1 MHLRHLVISS
11 LAALS
16 LGVPGEGLFAADS
29 GTNAPG
35 DQGQLITLET
45 SDKPL
50 ETVLQWISRRAMV
63 NIVCNEAE
71 QPRITLRLVNVT
83 WQEAIEQI
91 ASRYDLVIEKHS
103 DRVWQLTRPPKV
115 RMEFQDA
122 RLTVILEALARQA
135 NVNIVI
141 SDDVDANRRL
151 TMTLNGVP
159 WREAL
164 DVIVRATGYAWV
176 EQEYSIVR
184 VVSPDKL
191 QKDLHTKIFHLNY
204 TTAADLAKVVTA
216 TMSADGKVITDLRS
230 NSLILTD
237 TPLSLESVTKIIAA
251 LDSRTREVQLEM
263 RFVTFSN
270 SDSQSLG
277 FDPINAS
284 FNLKGIGNLAASFT
298 PTSPTFGGGLNFA
311 NNGGT
316 AGAPPNNPSSSGQF
330 SADFTFEALSQLEST
345 EILQAPQILTLDN
358 QPAKILIG
366 TEIHYAQTTITQ
378 NPNGSGS
385 LITLQEAS
393 TSPVHDGITINVT
406 PHITSDGFVSIDLSV
421 TNDLNSFVTYTN
433 GQNVNSS
440 NYATIQLPTLSKTE
454 VKTSIMVADSKTA
467 VIGGILNN
475 EADETNYQ
483 VPLLG
488 SIPGLGWLFKKR
500 ISSVTQRNLTIFI
513 TPRIIQTTQE
523 RSEYEE
529 NKLRVRERLS
539 GLNLHP
545 TTGEPNRTLGSEP

>member
-1 MHLRHLVISS
+1 
-11 LAALS
+11 
-16 LGVPGEGLFAADS
+16 
-29 GTNAPG
+29 
-35 DQGQLITLET
+35 
-45 SDKPL
+45 
-50 ETVLQWISRRAMV
+50 
-63 NIVCNEAE
+63 
-71 QPRITLRLVNVT
+71 
-83 WQEAIEQI
+83 
-91 ASRYDLVIEKHS
+91 
-103 DRVWQLTRPPKV
+103 V
-115 RMEFQDA
+115 R
-122 RLTVILEALARQA
+122 
-135 NVNIVI
+135 
-141 SDDVDANRRL
+141 
-151 TMTLNGVP
+151 
-159 WREAL
+159 
-164 DVIVRATGYAWV
+164 
-176 EQEYSIVR
+176 
-184 VVSPDKL
+184 
-191 QKDLHTKIFHLNY
+191 
-204 TTAADLAKVVTA
+204 
-216 TMSADGKVITDLRS
+216 
-230 NSLILTD
+230 
-237 TPLSLESVTKIIAA
+237 
-251 LDSRTREVQLEM
+251 
-263 RFVTFSN
+263 
-270 SDSQSLG
+270 
-277 FDPINAS
+277 
-284 FNLKGIGNLAASFT
+284 
-298 PTSPTFGGGLNFA
+298 
-311 NNGGT
+311 
-316 AGAPPNNPSSSGQF
+316 QF

>member
-16 LGVPGEGLFAADS
+16 LGVPGMDLSAVEAGANGPTD
-29 GTNAPG
+29 G
-35 DQGQLITLET
+35 GQLITLET

-50 ETVLQWISRRAMV
+50 ETVLQWISRRAGV

-103 DRVWQLTRPPKV
+103 ERVWVLTRPPKV

-141 SDDVDANRRL
+141 SDDVDAGRRL

-164 DVIVRATGYAWV
+164 DVIVNATGYAWV

-204 TTAADLAKVVTA
+204 TTAADIAKVVTGS
-216 TMSADGKVITDLRS
+216 MSKDGKVITDLRS

-237 TPLSLESVTKIIAA
+237 TPVSLEAVTKIIAT

-270 SDSQSLG
+270 SDSQRIG
-277 FDPINAS
+277 FDPINTS
-284 FNLKGIGNLAASFT
+284 FNLKGIGNIAASFT
-298 PTSPTFGGGLNFA
+298 PTSPTFGGGVAFS
-311 NNGGT
+311 NNNA
-316 AGAPPNNPSSSGQF
+316 AGNPATPSSSGQF

-358 QPAKILIG
+358 QPAKIMIG
-366 TEIHYAQTTITQ
+366 SEIHYAQTTITQ
-378 NPNGSGS
+378 NPGGVGS
-385 LITLQEAS
+385 LVTLTEAT
-393 TSPVHDGITINVT
+393 TSPVHDGITINIT

-433 GQNVNSS
+433 GQNVNSP
-440 NYATIQLPTLSKTE
+440 NFATIQLPTLSKTE
-454 VKTSIMVADSKTA
+454 LKTSIMIADSKTG

-475 EADETNYQ
+475 EADETNDQ

-513 TPRIIQTTQE
+513 TPRIIQNADK
-523 RSEYEE
+523 SEFEE

-545 TTGEPNRTLGSEP
+545 TTGDQSRTLGTEP

>member
-50 ETVLQWISRRAMV
+50 ETVLKWISRRAMV

-237 TPLSLESVTKIIAA
+237 TPLSLE
-251 LDSRTREVQLEM
+251 
-263 RFVTFSN
+263 
-270 SDSQSLG
+270 
-277 FDPINAS
+277 
-284 FNLKGIGNLAASFT
+284 
-298 PTSPTFGGGLNFA
+298 
-311 NNGGT
+311 
-316 AGAPPNNPSSSGQF
+316 
-330 SADFTFEALSQLEST
+330 
-345 EILQAPQILTLDN
+345 
-358 QPAKILIG
+358 
-366 TEIHYAQTTITQ
+366 
-378 NPNGSGS
+378 
-385 LITLQEAS
+385 
-393 TSPVHDGITINVT
+393 
-406 PHITSDGFVSIDLSV
+406 
-421 TNDLNSFVTYTN
+421 
-433 GQNVNSS
+433 
-440 NYATIQLPTLSKTE
+440 
-454 VKTSIMVADSKTA
+454 
-467 VIGGILNN
+467 
-475 EADETNYQ
+475 
-483 VPLLG
+483 
-488 SIPGLGWLFKKR
+488 
-500 ISSVTQRNLTIFI
+500 
-513 TPRIIQTTQE
+513 
-523 RSEYEE
+523 
-529 NKLRVRERLS
+529 
-539 GLNLHP
+539 
-545 TTGEPNRTLGSEP
+545 

>member
-16 LGVPGEGLFAADS
+16 LGVPGVDLSAADVGTS
-29 GTNAPG
+29 GPTDG
-35 DQGQLITLET
+35 GQLITLET

-50 ETVLQWISRRAMV
+50 ETVLQWISRRAGV

-103 DRVWQLTRPPKV
+103 ERVWVLTRPPKV

-141 SDDVDANRRL
+141 SDDVDAGRRL

-164 DVIVRATGYAWV
+164 DVIVNATGYAWV

-184 VVSPDKL
+184 VVSPDKM

-204 TTAADLAKVVTA
+204 TNAADMAKVVTGS
-216 TMSADGKVITDLRS
+216 MSKDGKVITDLRS

-237 TPLSLESVTKIIAA
+237 TPVSLEAVTKIIST
-251 LDSRTREVQLEM
+251 LDARTREVQLEM

-270 SDSQSLG
+270 TDSQSIG
-277 FDPINAS
+277 FDPINTS
-284 FNLKGIGNLAASFT
+284 FNLKGIGNIAASFT
-298 PTSPTFGGGLNFA
+298 PTSPTFGGGVAFA
-311 NNGGT
+311 NTNA
-316 AGAPPNNPSSSGQF
+316 AGNPATPSSSGQF
-330 SADFTFEALSQLEST
+330 SADFTFEALSQLAST

-366 TEIHYAQTTITQ
+366 TEIHYAQTVITQ

-385 LITLQEAS
+385 LITLTEAT

-406 PHITSDGFVSIDLSV
+406 PHITSDGFVSIDLGV

-440 NYATIQLPTLSKTE
+440 NFATIQLPTLSKTE
-454 VKTSIMVADSKTA
+454 IKTSIMIADSKTG

-513 TPRIIQTTQE
+513 TPRIIQSAE
-523 RSEYEE
+523 KSEFEE
-529 NKLRVRERLS
+529 NRLRVRERLS

-545 TTGEPNRTLGSEP
+545 TTGDQGRTLGSEP

>member
-16 LGVPGEGLFAADS
+16 LGVPGASLIAAD
-29 GTNAPG
+29 GAAPSAA
-35 DQGQLITLET
+35 DAGQLITLET

-50 ETVLQWISRRAMV
+50 ETVLQWISRRAGV

-91 ASRYDLVIEKHS
+91 ATRYDLVVEKHS

-122 RLTVILEALARQA
+122 RLTVVLEALARQA

-141 SDDVDANRRL
+141 SDDVDSNRRL

-176 EQEYSIVR
+176 EQEYSIIR

-191 QKDLHTKIFHLNY
+191 QKDLRTKIFHLNY
-204 TTAADLAKVVTA
+204 TNANDMAAVLKGS
-216 TMSADGKVITDLRS
+216 MSADGKVVTDLRS

-237 TPLSLESVTKIIAA
+237 TPVSLEAVTRIISS

-263 RFVTFSN
+263 RFVEFSN
-270 SDSQSLG
+270 TDSQRIG

-284 FNLKGIGNLAASFT
+284 FNLKGIGNVAASFT
-298 PTSPTFGGGLNFA
+298 PFNSTFGGGLGYA
-311 NNGGT
+311 NNG
-316 AGAPPNNPSSSGQF
+316 NNPANPPSNPTSSGQF
-330 SADFTFEALSQLEST
+330 SADFAFEAISILSSA
-345 EILQAPQILTLDN
+345 EILQAPQVLTLDN
-358 QPAKILIG
+358 QPATIRIG
-366 TEIHYAQTTITQ
+366 REIHYSETTITQ

-385 LITLQEAS
+385 LITLKEAA
-393 TSPVHDGITINVT
+393 TSPVKDGIDITAT
-406 PHITSDGFVSIDLSV
+406 PHITSDGYVSIELKV
-421 TNDLNSFVTYTN
+421 TNKQATLVQFTN
-433 GQNVNSS
+433 GQPSS
-440 NYATIQLPTLSKTE
+440 SSTFAAIQLPTLNSTE
-454 VKTSIMVADSKTA
+454 LATSIMIADGKTG

-475 EADETNYQ
+475 TANEENRQ
-483 VPLLG
+483 IPLIG

-500 ISSVTQRNLTIFI
+500 IESVEQRNLTIFI
-513 TPRIIQTTQE
+513 TPRIIPLADK
-523 RSEYEE
+523 SEFEE
-529 NKLRVRERLS
+529 SKLRVREKLS

-545 TTGEPNRTLGSEP
+545 PATDQNRALGTEP